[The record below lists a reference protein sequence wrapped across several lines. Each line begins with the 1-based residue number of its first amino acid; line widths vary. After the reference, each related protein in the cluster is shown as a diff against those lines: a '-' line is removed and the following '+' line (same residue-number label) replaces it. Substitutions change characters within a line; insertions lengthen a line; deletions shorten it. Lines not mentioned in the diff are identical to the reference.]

1 MFIDTQVY
9 TPNYKEKAQAYLKE
23 KGLDLHLVFDG
34 KPRGSKVNNLLSS
47 QVMKKYTFSGIHK
60 EQATGRWYRFHVR
73 YNPAIYLKNVRVPL
87 LVFNGDKDLM
97 VCAKTNLDNWKLY
110 MPKDADVTTIELKG
124 LNHLFLPCKTGLP
137 NEY

>member
-1 MFIDTQVY
+1 M
-9 TPNYKEKAQAYLKE
+9 
-23 KGLDLHLVFDG
+23 
-34 KPRGSKVNNLLSS
+34 
-47 QVMKKYTFSGIHK
+47 
-60 EQATGRWYRFHVR
+60 R

-87 LVFNGDKDLM
+87 LAFNGDKDLM
-97 VCAKTNLDNWKLY
+97 VCAKTNLDNWELY